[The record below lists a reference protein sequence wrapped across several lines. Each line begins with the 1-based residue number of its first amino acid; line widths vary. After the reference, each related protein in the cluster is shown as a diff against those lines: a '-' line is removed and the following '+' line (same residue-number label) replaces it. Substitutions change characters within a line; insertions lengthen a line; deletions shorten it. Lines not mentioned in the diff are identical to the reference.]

1 MRPDLVALATAVA
14 LAVTAVSCAL
24 PPRDGPIATT
34 PSLVAP
40 TASVEIAPSASLVVA
55 PAIAVDDTLVELLP
69 NDVGGVPLTGDPATA
84 AEIAVDPS
92 LIGFVAAVAVA
103 AAFAPAPTEGV
114 GDYVV
119 VTLARLEPGVFDD
132 AFFRDWRDT
141 FDDAVCAQAGGVA
154 GHAEA
159 EIAAHRTYITTCAG
173 GVRTYHVHLDSSD
186 VIVSMQAV
194 GDGRFG
200 ERVVEG
206 LTE

>member
-1 MRPDLVALATAVA
+1 MRPDLVALATVVV
-14 LAVTAVSCAL
+14 LAVTAVSCAP
-24 PPRDGPIATT
+24 PPRDGPIGPTGSLVGPTPSVVAPS
-34 PSLVAP
+34 PSLVA
-40 TASVEIAPSASLVVA
+40 APVVS
-55 PAIAVDDTLVELLP
+55 VDDTLLDLLP
-69 NDVGGVPLTGDPATA
+69 NDVGGVPLTGDSATA
-84 AEIAVDPS
+84 SEIADDPALTGS
-92 LIGFVAAVAVA
+92 VIAVAVA
-103 AAFAPAPTEGV
+103 AAFAPAPPGRV

-141 FDDAVCAQAGGVA
+141 FDGAVCAQAGGVA

-159 EIAAHRTYITTCAG
+159 DIATHRTYITTCAG